1 MIRLTPQQENGGG
14 SLQIPLAP
22 LVDILLCTLIFFMAI
37 SVLYQRETE
46 LGIHVPKAEKGQDA
60 ARAAGEIIINVAQ
73 DGGVVINQKR
83 LAPAELQ
90 TMLTKLSQLYPNQPV
105 VIRADKRTYHEA
117 VVSVL
122 DACAAANIW
131 NIAFSTSKE

>member
-1 MIRLTPQQENGGG
+1 MIRLTPQQEHGS

-83 LAPAELQ
+83 LSAAELR
-90 TMLTKLSQLYPNQPV
+90 TMLAKLSQLYPNQPV

>member
-1 MIRLTPQQENGGG
+1 MIRLTPQNEQAS

-73 DGGVVINQKR
+73 DGGVVVNQKR
-83 LAPAELQ
+83 LSSQELV
-90 TMLTKLSQLYPNQPV
+90 TMLGKLSQLYPNQPV

-131 NIAFSTSKE
+131 NIAFSTSKDN

>member
-1 MIRLTPQQENGGG
+1 MIRLTPQQEHGG

-83 LAPAELQ
+83 LSAQELE
-90 TMLTKLSQLYPNQPV
+90 TMLAKLSQLYPNQPV
-105 VIRADKRTYHEA
+105 IIRADKRTYHEA
-117 VVSVL
+117 VVAVL

-131 NIAFSTSKE
+131 NIAFSTSKEG

>member
-1 MIRLTPQQENGGG
+1 MIRLTPQNEQAG

-46 LGIHVPKAEKGQDA
+46 LGIHVPKAEKGQEA
-60 ARAAGEIIINVAQ
+60 ARAAGEIIINVNQ
-73 DGGVVINQKR
+73 DGGVVVNRKR
-83 LAPAELQ
+83 LSQDELQ
-90 TMLTKLSQLYPNQPV
+90 TMLGKLSQLYPNQPV
-105 VIRADKRTYHEA
+105 IIRADKRTYHEA

-131 NIAFSTSKE
+131 NIAFSTSKEG

>member
-1 MIRLTPQQENGGG
+1 MIRLTPPQEQSG

-46 LGIHVPKAEKGQDA
+46 LGINVPKAERGKEA
-60 ARAAGEIIINVAQ
+60 ARAAGEIIINIAQ

-83 LAPAELQ
+83 LSSDELQ
-90 TMLTKLSQLYPNQPV
+90 SMLTKLSQLYPNQPV
-105 VIRADKRTYHEA
+105 VIRADKRTYHES
-117 VVSVL
+117 VVGVL
-122 DACAAANIW
+122 DACASAGIW
-131 NIAFSTSKE
+131 NIAFSTTKD

>member
-1 MIRLTPQQENGGG
+1 MIRLTPQNEQAG

-83 LAPAELQ
+83 LSSQELV
-90 TMLTKLSQLYPNQPV
+90 TMLGKLSSLYPNQPV
-105 VIRADKRTYHEA
+105 IIRADKRTYHEA

-131 NIAFSTSKE
+131 NIAFSTSKDG

>member
-1 MIRLTPQQENGGG
+1 MIRLTPQQEHSG

-60 ARAAGEIIINVAQ
+60 QRAAGEIIINVAQ

-83 LAPAELQ
+83 LSAGELE
-90 TMLTKLSQLYPNQPV
+90 TMLAKLSQLYPNQPV

-117 VVSVL
+117 VVAVL
-122 DACAAANIW
+122 DACASANIW

>member
-1 MIRLTPQQENGGG
+1 MIRLTPQQEHGG

-46 LGIHVPKAEKGQDA
+46 LGIHVPKAEKGQETQ
-60 ARAAGEIIINVAQ
+60 RAAGEIIINVAQ

-83 LAPAELQ
+83 LSAPELE
-90 TMLTKLSQLYPNQPV
+90 TMLAKLSQLYPNQPV

-117 VVSVL
+117 VVAVL
-122 DACAAANIW
+122 DACASANIW

>member
-1 MIRLTPQQENGGG
+1 MIRLTPQQEHGS

-37 SVLYQRETE
+37 SVLYQRENE
-46 LGIHVPKAEKGQDA
+46 LGIHVPKAEKGQEA
-60 ARAAGEIIINVAQ
+60 SRAAGEIVINVAQ

-83 LAPAELQ
+83 LSAAELEA
-90 TMLTKLSQLYPNQPV
+90 MLTKLSQLYPNQPV

>member
-1 MIRLTPQQENGGG
+1 MIRLTPQQEHSG

-60 ARAAGEIIINVAQ
+60 QRAAGEIIINVAQ

-83 LAPAELQ
+83 LSAGELE

-117 VVSVL
+117 VVAVL
-122 DACAAANIW
+122 DACASANIW

>member
-1 MIRLTPQQENGGG
+1 MIRLTPQQEQAG

-60 ARAAGEIIINVAQ
+60 QRAAGEIIINVAQ

-83 LAPAELQ
+83 LSPAELEA
-90 TMLTKLSQLYPNQPV
+90 MLSKLSQLYPNQPV

-117 VVSVL
+117 VVAVL
-122 DACAAANIW
+122 DACASANIW